1 MKKEDLKGFENKEVK
16 LVLKND
22 YLYTGKILKLSE
34 DCLMLRDKY
43 GEDILISYDNIK
55 FVRENTQQKKIK
67 SGWIKIILVRVCFLM
82 KQLLILKKR

>member
-55 FVRENTQQKKIK
+55 FVRENTQQKIRSENGKQKNNIK
-67 SGWIKIILVRVCFLM
+67 
-82 KQLLILKKR
+82 